1 MITTRILFVPLPMLY
16 RIIPWPS
23 VFCCMAVCCSAP
35 AEEAPA
41 ESAISLSMDRWEIT
55 ADPERIDLELSFLE
69 ETDWKAALF

>member
-1 MITTRILFVPLPMLY
+1 MLY

-41 ESAISLSMDRWEIT
+41 ESAISLSLDRWEIT
-55 ADPERIDLELSFLE
+55 ADPGED
-69 ETDWKAALF
+69 